1 MSRSNSQGSQSPK
14 ASNPVKEPRSAQ
26 ELCEHLKQLAQQP
39 NWKSETV
46 ERFVSLIV
54 NPNRQYRLDT
64 QQRDNLAEAVINCP
78 QQYRA
83 TVHLAIVAANF
94 TTQKQLK
101 TLDGIIDRISAFI
114 SESLDKEHRIK
125 ETLLK
130 AQGEQVLPNLLK
142 EKLNPKETEQKL
154 VNKKGVAPKNL
165 DWVRNLISLLIC
177 EGEPAARP
185 SRLNMILEAFANS
198 KHYQQIIKEPLDSN
212 NDIKFRVKAVV
223 ELFKLAKPN
232 ATEAERLLLYG
243 ANAQRIATQQI
254 HEITHLED
262 SLQKER
268 DLRSQKEAY
277 IQQLEQQCKELK
289 QQLADTGKNFEQK
302 QSDLDQERKLYEQLE
317 TSSKAKISQQRE
329 AALSQVRNRLEH
341 ELQKLERCFSG
352 SAESFQENSKI
363 GMRIVNKIREQL
375 STGEN

>member
-1 MSRSNSQGSQSPK
+1 MSKSNSQGSQSPK

-26 ELCEHLKQLAQQP
+26 ELCEQLKQLAQQP
-39 NWKSETV
+39 NWKSETA
-46 ERFVSLIV
+46 ERFISLIV
-54 NPNRQYRLDT
+54 NPNRQYQLDR
-64 QQRDNLAEAVINCP
+64 QQRDTLAEAIITCP

-101 TLDGIIDRISAFI
+101 TLDGIIDTISAFI
-114 SESLDKEHRIK
+114 SESFDKEHRIK

-130 AQGEQVLPNLLK
+130 AQGEQVLPNLLQ
-142 EKLNPKETEQKL
+142 EKLNPKEAEKKT
-154 VNKKGVAPKNL
+154 VNPNAVAVKKL
-165 DWVRNLISLLIC
+165 DWVRNLISILIC
-177 EGEPAARP
+177 EGEPSAIS

-198 KHYQQIIKEPLDSN
+198 NHYQKIIKEPLDSDI
-212 NDIKFRVKAVV
+212 DIKFRVKAVV

-243 ANAQRIATQQI
+243 ANAQRLATQQVD
-254 HEITHLED
+254 EIAHLED
-262 SLQKER
+262 NLQKER
-268 DLRSQKEAY
+268 DLRRQRESDIE
-277 IQQLEQQCKELK
+277 QLEQQYKELK
-289 QQLADTGKNFEQK
+289 QQLTDAEKNLEQK
-302 QSDLDQERKLYEQLE
+302 QSDLDHERKLYEQLE

-341 ELQKLERCFSG
+341 ELQKLERCFSS
-352 SAESFQENSKI
+352 SAESFHENSQI
-363 GMRIVNKIREQL
+363 GMRIINKIREQL

>member
-1 MSRSNSQGSQSPK
+1 MYKSNSQGSQSSK

-39 NWKSETV
+39 NWKSETA
-46 ERFVSLIV
+46 ERFIGLII
-54 NPNRQYRLDT
+54 NPNRQYQLET
-64 QQRDNLAEAVINCP
+64 QQRENLAEAIINCH
-78 QQYRA
+78 QEYRA

-94 TTQKQLK
+94 TTQKSLN
-101 TLDGIIDRISAFI
+101 TLDKVIPRISAFI
-114 SESLDKEHRIK
+114 SESFDQEPRIK

-130 AQGEQVLPNLLK
+130 AQGDDVLPKLLK
-142 EKLNPKETEQKL
+142 EKLNPKETKQNP
-154 VNKKGVAPKNL
+154 VNKKGVSVKQI

-177 EGEPAARP
+177 EGEPAARS

-198 KHYQQIIKEPLDSN
+198 KHYQKIIKEPLDSES
-212 NDIKFRVKAVV
+212 DLKFRVKAIA

-243 ANAQRIATQQI
+243 ANAQRLATQQI
-254 HEITHLED
+254 QEIANLKD
-262 SLQKER
+262 SLEKEG
-268 DLRSQKEAY
+268 DLRSQREYY
-277 IQQLEQQCKELK
+277 IEQLEQRCKDLK
-289 QQLADTGKNFEQK
+289 QQLADTAKNIEQK
-302 QSDLDQERKLYEQLE
+302 QSNIDQERKLYEQLE

-352 SAESFQENSKI
+352 SAESFQETRQI
-363 GMRIVNKIREQL
+363 GMRIINKIREQL

>member
-14 ASNPVKEPRSAQ
+14 ASYPVKEPRSAQ
-26 ELCEHLKQLAQQP
+26 ELCEQLKQLTQQP
-39 NWKSETV
+39 NWKSEIA

-54 NPNRQYRLDT
+54 NPNRQYQLDT
-64 QQRDNLAEAVINCP
+64 QQRDNLAETIINCP
-78 QQYRA
+78 QEYRA

-94 TTQKQLK
+94 TTQKSLK
-101 TLDGIIDRISAFI
+101 TLDGIIPRISAFI
-114 SESLDKEHRIK
+114 SECFDNEHRIK

-142 EKLNPKETEQKL
+142 EKLAPKETEQKP
-154 VNKKGVAPKNL
+154 VNKKGIAVKKI

-177 EGEPAARP
+177 EGEPAARA

-198 KHYQQIIKEPLDSN
+198 KHYQQILKEPLDSDS
-212 NDIKFRVKAVV
+212 DIKFRVKAVA

-243 ANAQRIATQQI
+243 ANAQRLATEQI
-254 HEITHLED
+254 HEIAHLED

-268 DLRSQKEAY
+268 DLRSQREAY
-277 IQQLEQQCKELK
+277 IQQLEQQCKDLK
-289 QQLADTGKNFEQK
+289 QQLADAGKNLEQK
-302 QSDLDQERKLYEQLE
+302 QSDLDHERKLYEQLE
-317 TSSKAKISQQRE
+317 ISSKAKISQQRE

-341 ELQKLERCFSG
+341 ELQKLERCLSS
-352 SAESFQENSKI
+352 SAESFQENSQI
-363 GMRIVNKIREQL
+363 GMRIINKIREQL